1 MRPLV
6 ALPVWP
12 KAGSLVKALD
22 KANEYGFDYVE
33 LSLDYPW
40 PERLRGRVLEEVEE
54 ARDRYGLKL
63 AVHAPW
69 RDVALASPRLALRE
83 ASLSV
88 LEDCL
93 SFASSVE
100 ALYFN
105 LHVLTREAWNIEGV
119 REEAERAALTAV
131 KRLAAKA
138 RGLGVELTVENNPE
152 PMFGVPTMI
161 KPLLEV
167 EGVELCLDVG
177 HVAYANWLVEHRGM
191 EPFKKEVADLEGWV
205 ESFRGRAL
213 VGHLHDYL
221 AEEREFQDHL
231 MPGAGGSDVERQLK
245 LLMEAG
251 CRMLLLEVHWA
262 GKGKPAK
269 FADLGRALKVVAP
282 LLKGGWAER
291 VEQPRAP

>member
-1 MRPLV
+1 MKPLV

-12 KAGSLVKALD
+12 KAGSVVKALS

-54 ARDRYGLKL
+54 AKGKYGLKL

-69 RDVALASPRLALRE
+69 RDIALASPRLALRE
-83 ASLSV
+83 ASLNV

-105 LHVLTREAWNIEGV
+105 LHVLTREAWSIKGV
-119 REEAERAALTAV
+119 REEAEEAALASV
-131 KRLAAKA
+131 KHLAARA
-138 RGLGVELTVENNPE
+138 RELGVELTVENNPE
-152 PMFGVPTMI
+152 PMFGVPTMM

-167 EGVELCLDVG
+167 EGVKLCLDVG
-177 HVAYANWLVEHRGM
+177 HVAYANWLVERRGM
-191 EPFKKEVADLEGWV
+191 EAFRQEVAGLEDWV
-205 ESFRGRAL
+205 EAFKGRVL

-221 AEEREFQDHL
+221 AEEQEFQDHL
-231 MPGAGGSDVERQLK
+231 MPGAGSSDVERHLR

-262 GKGKPAK
+262 DRKKPAK
-269 FADLGRALKVVAP
+269 FADLRRALKIVSP
-282 LLKGGWAER
+282 MLKAGR
-291 VEQPRAP
+291 RAG